1 MKLKVVNQKII
12 DSQWNNG
19 IMNQSMSLI
28 VPMRK
33 ISESTNNNI
42 TID

>member
-19 IMNQSMSLI
+19 IIHVSDCSYE
-28 VPMRK
+28 K
-33 ISESTNNNI
+33 NI
-42 TID
+42 